1 MMEHKAFVFD
11 YESFEREL
19 RPSLEDALATGD
31 TSRLESFIS
40 MNLDALR
47 DPYEGQPLRAD
58 WASLVEVK
66 DAHQYGDFALTKY
79 YNPTADIGLGSVWE
93 RVQDLAASPS
103 RTSSPIL
110 GTTVGPSDAPFDA
123 GKMGS
128 YFQSARSV
136 RENYEYVL
144 ELAKSTRSAELNKA
158 AEMLEE
164 AARNNAG
171 LYVTF

>member
-11 YESFEREL
+11 HDSFEREL
-19 RPSLEDALATGD
+19 RPTLEDALATGD

-40 MNLDALR
+40 ANLDALR
-47 DPYEGQPLRAD
+47 DPYEGQPLGPD
-58 WASLVEVK
+58 WASLIEVH

-79 YNPTADIGLGSVWE
+79 YSPTSDIGLGSVWE
-93 RVQDLAASPS
+93 RVHDLAASS
-103 RTSSPIL
+103 ERTESPIL

-128 YFQSARSV
+128 YFQSPRSV

-144 ELAKSTRSAELNKA
+144 ELAKTTRSADLKKA

-164 AARNNAG
+164 AARKNAG